1 LALAGFDA
9 EKYRGRIMT
18 ELKAAVSDTAETAYE
33 KKIQGRAQELLG
45 LFGPAPHDGFDALV
59 RKYQGFP

>member
-1 LALAGFDA
+1 
-9 EKYRGRIMT
+9 MT

-45 LFGPAPHDGFDALV
+45 LFGPAPHDGFDALL